1 MEIFVPVFGS
11 FVWIKPSRN
20 YIHGWYLKLV
30 NASFVINKN
39 CAELTND
46 AFKSKLFYLIFLC
59 HLRDFKITHLTD
71 YIIINCLLMCFL
83 STK

>member
-20 YIHGWYLKLV
+20 YIHARYLKLV

-39 CAELTND
+39 CAELIND
-46 AFKSKLFYLIFLC
+46 AFKSKLFDLIFLMS
-59 HLRDFKITHLTD
+59 FKRYSDNSFNRLHNKKLP
-71 YIIINCLLMCFL
+71 C
-83 STK
+83 